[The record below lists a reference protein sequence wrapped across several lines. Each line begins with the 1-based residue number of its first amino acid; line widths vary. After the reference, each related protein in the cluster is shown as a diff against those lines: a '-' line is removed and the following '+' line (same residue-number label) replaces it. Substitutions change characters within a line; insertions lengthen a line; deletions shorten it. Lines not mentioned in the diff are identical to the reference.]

1 MMLWMTRPSRR
12 IQRLSMEYPSVS
24 PAMTRSNWAMSAARS
39 AGYVMS
45 AHVMCRSSCRSYAR
59 IRHSSAL
66 TDNPPLQAEAIR
78 AFVADGPPLIE
89 AIPPGYRDRIL
100 AEAGVYEEPPKA
112 PALAAEVEPDR
123 ATIKFASFEGSKGLS
138 AQHVC
143 VVGLHE
149 GDLPGRPAAADDLEV
164 CKMIVAIT
172 RTRKQCRLLYTRRRV
187 NIERRPSPFLGW
199 IRPERREFV
208 NVTREYW

>member
-1 MMLWMTRPSRR
+1 MVHPFEDPGTDAVDAGHG
-12 IQRLSMEYPSVS
+12 E
-24 PAMTRSNWAMSAARS
+24 PAPARAESAR
-39 AGYVMS
+39 GYV
-45 AHVMCRSSCRSYAR
+45 RSTEANLGWR
-59 IRHSSAL
+59 IL
-66 TDNPPLQAEAIR
+66 LETDNPPFQAEAIR
-78 AFVADGPPLIE
+78 ASVAHRPSLIE

-100 AEAGVYEEPPKA
+100 AEAEGYEEPPDT
-112 PALAAEVEPDR
+112 PALAAEVDPVR

-138 AQHVC
+138 AQHVF

-149 GDLPGRPAAADDLEV
+149 GDLPRRPGAVDDLEV

-172 RTRKQCRLLYTRRRV
+172 RTRKQCHLLYTRRWG
-187 NIERRPSPFLGW
+187 NAGRRPSPFLGW